1 VLFDTVSCQITYCR
15 VPYDIASAANK
26 IRENG
31 LPPWLADRL
40 SQGR

>member
-1 VLFDTVSCQITYCR
+1 
-15 VPYDIASAANK
+15 VPYDIASAANR

-40 SQGR
+40 LQGR